1 VTDVKRGKNLFKA
14 AVRRFSSL

>member
-1 VTDVKRGKNLFKA
+1 VTDVKGEKNLFKA